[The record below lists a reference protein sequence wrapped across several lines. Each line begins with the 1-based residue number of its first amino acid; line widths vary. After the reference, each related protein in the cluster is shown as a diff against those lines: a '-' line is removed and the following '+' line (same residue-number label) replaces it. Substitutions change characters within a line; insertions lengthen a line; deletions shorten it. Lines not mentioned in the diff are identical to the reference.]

1 MQENQLYGR
10 VTNYLNSLTSIE
22 ESNFTNLVTGK
33 KPNEIVFQLGVGLTD
48 EHEFGFYQVDMRGN
62 LFGML
67 SAHLLSPLVSLHHLE
82 AVDPIFPNLY
92 SLLCRHAAQLPVR

>member
-10 VTNYLNSLTSIE
+10 VTDYLNSLTSIE
-22 ESNFTNLVTGK
+22 ELNFTNLITGK
-33 KPNEIVFQLGVGLTD
+33 KPNEIVLQLGVGLID
-48 EHEFGFYQVDMRGN
+48 EHESRFHQVDMREN

-82 AVDPIFPNLY
+82 VVDPIFPNLY